1 MMNTP
6 SPSPADAPT
15 PIKRRLSRTSTI
27 AGSLVLL
34 VVVLAAFAYFT
45 VITRPAPVALPAPE
59 PVAQVPDAVVER
71 LDRLETMVRD
81 LTAKISLSIDT
92 QTAIAADVATLRLR
106 AEAEAEK
113 AAEAARQAEE
123 RRAAQQNRRAA
134 RPAAQSA
141 APKAAVLSVDS
152 WGGKPSVVVRDG
164 DGKVQFLTLGDRLPG
179 GGVIG
184 GVQVAE
190 QRVTV
195 RHADGSVS
203 TLIGK
208 AQ

>member
-1 MMNTP
+1 MMNTSS
-6 SPSPADAPT
+6 SPSSDAPA
-15 PIKRRLSRTSTI
+15 PIKRRLSRTSAI

-34 VVVLAAFAYFT
+34 VVVLAAFGYFS

-59 PVAQVPDAVVER
+59 PVAQVPDVMVER
-71 LDRLETMVRD
+71 LDRLESMVRD
-81 LTAKISLSIDT
+81 LTAKMIVSIDT

-134 RPAAQSA
+134 RPAQSA

-152 WGGKPSVVVRDG
+152 WGGKPSVVVRDS

>member
-141 APKAAVLSVDS
+141 APKTAVLSVDS

>member
-1 MMNTP
+1 MMNTSS
-6 SPSPADAPT
+6 SPSADAPA
-15 PIKRRLSRTSTI
+15 PIKRRLSRTGAI

-34 VVVLAAFAYFT
+34 VVVLAAFGYFS

-59 PVAQVPDAVVER
+59 PVAQVPDVMMVER
-71 LDRLETMVRD
+71 LDRLESMVRD
-81 LTAKISLSIDT
+81 LTAKMIVSIDT

-123 RRAAQQNRRAA
+123 RRAAQQSRRAA
-134 RPAAQSA
+134 RPAQSA

-152 WGGKPSVVVRDG
+152 WGGKPSVVVRDS

>member
-6 SPSPADAPT
+6 SNSQDDAPT
-15 PIKRRLSRTSTI
+15 PIKRRLSRTSAI

-59 PVAQVPDAVVER
+59 PVAQVPDVMVER
-71 LDRLETMVRD
+71 LDRMESMLRY
-81 LTAKISLSIDT
+81 LTAQITLSIDA

-113 AAEAARQAEE
+113 AAAAARQAEE
-123 RRAAQQNRRAA
+123 RRAVQQNRRAA
-134 RPAAQSA
+134 RPAQSA

-152 WGGKPSVVVRDG
+152 WGGKPSVVVRDS